1 MLGNVLLA
9 VEDAPLAPG
18 ALDVRRR
25 EHERLE
31 GLLVLHLRHLVPRR
45 DVIREL
51 LPDGGVVVPADLAL
65 EEARFHPR
73 S

>member
-1 MLGNVLLA
+1 MLGNVLLT
-9 VEDAPLAPG
+9 VEDAPLAPW

-31 GLLVLHLRHLVPRR
+31 GLLVLLRHLVPRR
-45 DVIREL
+45 DVLGEL